1 MKLILFF
8 MLGAAFGSFFGLVVD
23 RYPQKSIIFPRSHC
37 NKCYNCLTMRDLIPI
52 FSRIINKNSCRF
64 CGYPIPLRY
73 SLVELLCGLI
83 STGFALDL
91 LTTSQ
96 VCLLFMG
103 VLLSLYDLQDQS
115 YPLTLW
121 IGFTFLLMFIYPLN
135 LISLILFLFGIFA
148 ALKNIN
154 IGSGDFF
161 YLATLALS
169 LNLQQII
176 WIIQIASLLGI
187 LYSLLFQKHKE
198 PFAFVPFLF
207 LGHLIIIFSHLI

>member
-1 MKLILFF
+1 M
-8 MLGAAFGSFFGLVVD
+8 
-23 RYPQKSIIFPRSHC
+23 
-37 NKCYNCLTMRDLIPI
+37 
-52 FSRIINKNSCRF
+52 
-64 CGYPIPLRY
+64 RY

-135 LISLILFLFGIFA
+135 LISLILFYLVFCCPQ
-148 ALKNIN
+148 NIN

>member
-1 MKLILFF
+1 
-8 MLGAAFGSFFGLVVD
+8 
-23 RYPQKSIIFPRSHC
+23 
-37 NKCYNCLTMRDLIPI
+37 
-52 FSRIINKNSCRF
+52 
-64 CGYPIPLRY
+64 
-73 SLVELLCGLI
+73 
-83 STGFALDL
+83 
-91 LTTSQ
+91 
-96 VCLLFMG
+96 MG

-154 IGSGDFF
+154 IGSGDFL

-187 LYSLLFQKHKE
+187 LCSLLFQKYKE

>member
-1 MKLILFF
+1 M
-8 MLGAAFGSFFGLVVD
+8 
-23 RYPQKSIIFPRSHC
+23 
-37 NKCYNCLTMRDLIPI
+37 
-52 FSRIINKNSCRF
+52 
-64 CGYPIPLRY
+64 RY

-154 IGSGDFF
+154 IGSGDFL

-187 LYSLLFQKHKE
+187 LCSLLFQKYKE

>member
-1 MKLILFF
+1 
-8 MLGAAFGSFFGLVVD
+8 MLGASLGSFFGLVVD

-37 NKCYNCLTMRDLIPI
+37 NKCYNCLTMRILSQYFHESSTKILVAFAVTYSI
-52 FSRIINKNSCRF
+52 A
-64 CGYPIPLRY
+64 L